1 MAKTKI
7 LKAGW
12 ANTPNAFYV
21 SAMRTTD
28 DRNQAVES
36 ANQQWQQASTLFHTT
51 FQAVDDAYQ
60 RSLASLTTADIA
72 LKDEERDQ
80 WGQVIEQVAK
90 QWMRMPDLALA
101 IHGRRVYQVFSD
113 IGFRSS
119 EALVAENEKVTNIEQ
134 RFQEADLAADLAAM
148 GLTEA
153 NRRFAVLTQE
163 ITSLMSQRNEQN
175 ATRVQGELKAARAK
189 MDEVFADYVELT
201 NALIVTGAAPELEPL
216 AQVLNAEYK
225 KIEEQMAQ
233 SKKLPTVLVK
243 SDIVGNHRYSVP
255 ELSKWAD
262 IVAANDKALAIDSST
277 DYIVSLGAKA
287 KKVGGL
293 FLTLGGV
300 AVRPTDSV
308 DAKKEYSL
316 VAIGGGSSDGGSDG
330 EVTPVTPE

>member
-1 MAKTKI
+1 MGKTKI
-7 LKAGW
+7 LKEGW
-12 ANTPNAFYV
+12 GVAPNAFYV

-36 ANQQWQQASTLFHTT
+36 ANQQWQQATALFHTT

-90 QWMRMPDLALA
+90 QWARMPDATLA

-134 RFQEADLAADLAAM
+134 RFQEAELAADLAAM

-262 IVAANDKALAIDSST
+262 IVAANDKALAIDPST

-293 FLTLGGV
+293 YLSLNGV

-308 DAKKEYSL
+308 DAKKEYAL
-316 VAIGGGSSDGGSDG
+316 VAMDGSSSG

>member
-12 ANTPNAFYV
+12 ANTPNVFYV

-36 ANQQWQQASTLFHTT
+36 ANQQWQQATALFHTT

-60 RSLASLTTADIA
+60 QSLASLNTADIA

-90 QWMRMPDLALA
+90 QWARMPDLALA

-277 DYIVSLGAKA
+277 DCIVSLGAKA
-287 KKVGGL
+287 KKMGGL

-308 DAKKEYSL
+308 DAKKEYAL
-316 VAIGGGSSDGGSDG
+316 VQIDGSSSG

>member
-7 LKAGW
+7 YKDTW
-12 ANTPNAFYV
+12 ARTPNAFYV

-28 DRNQAVES
+28 DRNSGVES
-36 ANQQWQQASTLFHTT
+36 ANQQWQQATALFHTT

-90 QWMRMPDLALA
+90 QWARMPDLALA

-243 SDIVGNHRYSVP
+243 SDIVGNHRYPVP

-262 IVAANDKALAIDSST
+262 IVAANDKALAIDPST

-293 FLTLGGV
+293 YLALGGV

-308 DAKKEYSL
+308 DAKKEYQL
-316 VAIGGGSSDGGSDG
+316 IPADGSQDGGG

>member
-1 MAKTKI
+1 MGKTKI
-7 LKAGW
+7 LKEGW
-12 ANTPNAFYV
+12 GAAPNAFYV

-36 ANQQWQQASTLFHTT
+36 ANQQWQQATALFHTT

-90 QWMRMPDLALA
+90 QWARMPDQALA

-243 SDIVGNHRYSVP
+243 SDIVGNHRYPVP

-262 IVAANDKALAIDSST
+262 IVAANDKALAIDPST

-293 FLTLGGV
+293 YLTLGGV

-308 DAKKEYSL
+308 DAKKEYAL
-316 VAIGGGSSDGGSDG
+316 VAMDGSSSG
-330 EVTPVTPE
+330 EVTPVKPE

>member
-7 LKAGW
+7 YKDTW
-12 ANTPNAFYV
+12 ARTPNAFYV

-36 ANQQWQQASTLFHTT
+36 ANQQWQQATALFHTT

-90 QWMRMPDLALA
+90 QWARMPDLALA

-243 SDIVGNHRYSVP
+243 SDIVGNHRYPVP

-262 IVAANDKALAIDSST
+262 IVAANDKALAIDPST
-277 DYIVSLGAKA
+277 DCIVSLGAKA
-287 KKVGGL
+287 KKMGGL
-293 FLTLGGV
+293 YLTLGGV

-308 DAKKEYSL
+308 DAKKEYAL
-316 VAIGGGSSDGGSDG
+316 VAMDGSSSG
-330 EVTPVTPE
+330 EVTPVKPE

>member
-1 MAKTKI
+1 MGKTKI
-7 LKAGW
+7 LKEGW
-12 ANTPNAFYV
+12 GAAPNAFYV

-36 ANQQWQQASTLFHTT
+36 ANQQWQQATALFHTT

-90 QWMRMPDLALA
+90 QWARMPDATLA

-243 SDIVGNHRYSVP
+243 SDIVGNHRYPVP

-262 IVAANDKALAIDSST
+262 IVAANDKALAIDPST

-293 FLTLGGV
+293 YLSLNGV

-308 DAKKEYSL
+308 DAKKEYAL
-316 VAIGGGSSDGGSDG
+316 VAMDGESGG
-330 EVTPVTPE
+330 EVTPVRPE

>member
-1 MAKTKI
+1 
-7 LKAGW
+7 
-12 ANTPNAFYV
+12 
-21 SAMRTTD
+21 MRTTD

-36 ANQQWQQASTLFHTT
+36 ANQQWQQATALFHTT

-90 QWMRMPDLALA
+90 QWARMPDQALA

-189 MDEVFADYVELT
+189 MDEVYADYVELT

-293 FLTLGGV
+293 YLSLNGV

-308 DAKKEYSL
+308 DAKKEYAL
-316 VAIGGGSSDGGSDG
+316 VAMDGSSSG
-330 EVTPVTPE
+330 EVTPVKPE

>member
-7 LKAGW
+7 YKDTW
-12 ANTPNAFYV
+12 ARTPNAFYV

-36 ANQQWQQASTLFHTT
+36 ANQQWQQATALFHTT

-90 QWMRMPDLALA
+90 QWARMPDLALA

-175 ATRVQGELKAARAK
+175 ATRVQGELKAARMA

-262 IVAANDKALAIDSST
+262 IVAANDKALAIDPST

-293 FLTLGGV
+293 YLSLNGV

-316 VAIGGGSSDGGSDG
+316 VAMDGSSSG
-330 EVTPVTPE
+330 EVTPVKPE

>member
-36 ANQQWQQASTLFHTT
+36 ANQQWQQATALFHTT

-90 QWMRMPDLALA
+90 QWARMPDLALA

-119 EALVAENEKVTNIEQ
+119 EALVA
-134 RFQEADLAADLAAM
+134 
-148 GLTEA
+148 
-153 NRRFAVLTQE
+153 
-163 ITSLMSQRNEQN
+163 
-175 ATRVQGELKAARAK
+175 
-189 MDEVFADYVELT
+189 
-201 NALIVTGAAPELEPL
+201 
-216 AQVLNAEYK
+216 
-225 KIEEQMAQ
+225 
-233 SKKLPTVLVK
+233 
-243 SDIVGNHRYSVP
+243 
-255 ELSKWAD
+255 
-262 IVAANDKALAIDSST
+262 
-277 DYIVSLGAKA
+277 
-287 KKVGGL
+287 
-293 FLTLGGV
+293 
-300 AVRPTDSV
+300 VRPTDSV
-308 DAKKEYSL
+308 DAKKEYAL
-316 VAIGGGSSDGGSDG
+316 VQIDGSSSG
-330 EVTPVTPE
+330 EITPVTPE

>member
-1 MAKTKI
+1 MGKNAQCFLRKCNAHHGRPQPGRGERKPAVA
-7 LKAGW
+7 AG
-12 ANTPNAFYV
+12 Y
-21 SAMRTTD
+21 
-28 DRNQAVES
+28 
-36 ANQQWQQASTLFHTT
+36 TLFHTT

-90 QWMRMPDLALA
+90 QWARMPDATLA

-119 EALVAENEKVTNIEQ
+119 EALVAENEKMTNIEQ
-134 RFQEADLAADLAAM
+134 RFQEADLAAM

-233 SKKLPTVLVK
+233 SRRLPTVLVK
-243 SDIVGNHRYSVP
+243 SDIVGNHRYPVP

-262 IVAANDKALAIDSST
+262 IVAANDKALAIDPST

-316 VAIGGGSSDGGSDG
+316 VAMDGSSSG
-330 EVTPVTPE
+330 EVTPVKPE

>member
-1 MAKTKI
+1 
-7 LKAGW
+7 
-12 ANTPNAFYV
+12 
-21 SAMRTTD
+21 MRTTD

-36 ANQQWQQASTLFHTT
+36 ANQQWQQATALFHTT

-90 QWMRMPDLALA
+90 QWARMPDLALA

-134 RFQEADLAADLAAM
+134 RFQEAELAADLAAM

-243 SDIVGNHRYSVP
+243 SDIVGNHRYPVP

-262 IVAANDKALAIDSST
+262 IVAANDKALAIDPST
-277 DYIVSLGAKA
+277 DCIVSLGAKA
-287 KKVGGL
+287 KKMGGL
-293 FLTLGGV
+293 YLTLGGV

-308 DAKKEYSL
+308 DAKKEYAL
-316 VAIGGGSSDGGSDG
+316 VAMDGSSSG
-330 EVTPVTPE
+330 EVTPVKPE

>member
-1 MAKTKI
+1 MGKTKI
-7 LKAGW
+7 LKEGW
-12 ANTPNAFYV
+12 GAAPNAFYV

-36 ANQQWQQASTLFHTT
+36 ANQQWQQATALFHTT

-90 QWMRMPDLALA
+90 QWARMPDLALA

-216 AQVLNAEYK
+216 AQMLNAEYK

-262 IVAANDKALAIDSST
+262 IVAANDKALAIDPST

-293 FLTLGGV
+293 YLSLNGV

-308 DAKKEYSL
+308 DAKKEYAL
-316 VAIGGGSSDGGSDG
+316 VAMDGSSSG

>member
-7 LKAGW
+7 YKDTW
-12 ANTPNAFYV
+12 ARTPNAFYV

-36 ANQQWQQASTLFHTT
+36 ANQQWQQATALFHTT
-51 FQAVDDAYQ
+51 FQTLDDAYQ

-90 QWMRMPDLALA
+90 QWMRMPDTTLA

-225 KIEEQMAQ
+225 KIEEQIAQ

-262 IVAANDKALAIDSST
+262 IVAANDKALAIDPST

-300 AVRPTDSV
+300 PVRPTDSV

-316 VAIGGGSSDGGSDG
+316 VAMDGSSSG